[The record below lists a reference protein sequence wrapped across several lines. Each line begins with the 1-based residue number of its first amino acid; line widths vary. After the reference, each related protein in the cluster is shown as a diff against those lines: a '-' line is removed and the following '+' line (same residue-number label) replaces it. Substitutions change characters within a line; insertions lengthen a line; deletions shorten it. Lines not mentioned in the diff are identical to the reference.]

1 MLPCEALTA
10 LRTTTRLPEI
20 ARRYWHSS
28 TRARSFIGR
37 IDADTDEAT
46 SLMRLILM
54 RALDRAP
61 RSSAPHATMNFRV
74 GRVTSY
80 LEEMFADPT
89 IRLAS
94 AARHVDVTPS
104 HLERLLKE
112 HTGLTFRQQLRR
124 IRMRHAEHLLL
135 TTVSIKETAPLR
147 LRVAGASAA
156 TSCARTDALIWQD
169 LHATAKCDHSYI
181 LRAERCVSEERRS
194 QGIGNRSFFF
204 NRATRC
210 PSSRSREPAMWT

>member
-1 MLPCEALTA
+1 MRSAPRAAHHHASPRDREALLA
-10 LRTTTRLPEI
+10 FVNACQI
-20 ARRYWHSS
+20 
-28 TRARSFIGR
+28 FIGR

-61 RSSAPHATMNFRV
+61 RRSAAHATMNFRV
-74 GRVTSY
+74 GRVMNY
-80 LEEMFADPT
+80 LEGEFADPT

-104 HLERLLKE
+104 HLDRLLKE

-135 TTVSIKETAPLR
+135 TTPSSIKETAYACGYSSTGSFDRDFRRAHGCAPRVWRDLR
-147 LRVAGASAA
+147 TELSLQL
-156 TSCARTDALIWQD
+156 D
-169 LHATAKCDHSYI
+169 
-181 LRAERCVSEERRS
+181 
-194 QGIGNRSFFF
+194 
-204 NRATRC
+204 
-210 PSSRSREPAMWT
+210 